1 MPIIRWKV
9 SKCMNNNYFLE
20 QAKKCVEQTTN
31 EVLAEEMYI
40 VWFCKTLQ
48 NWKALVSTD
57 VINGVYWEVTHNGD
71 KNETYVDTY
80 TKSSNVCVK
89 GE

>member
-1 MPIIRWKV
+1 
-9 SKCMNNNYFLE
+9 MNNNYFLE

-48 NWKALVSTD
+48 NWKALISTD

-80 TKSSNVCVK
+80 TKTNNICVK

>member
-1 MPIIRWKV
+1 
-9 SKCMNNNYFLE
+9 MNNNYFLE

-31 EVLAEEMYI
+31 EVLAEKMYI

>member
-1 MPIIRWKV
+1 
-9 SKCMNNNYFLE
+9 MNNNYFLE
-20 QAKKCVEQTTN
+20 KAKKCVEQTTN

-48 NWKALVSTD
+48 NWKALISTD

-80 TKSSNVCVK
+80 TKSSNLCIK

>member
-1 MPIIRWKV
+1 
-9 SKCMNNNYFLE
+9 MNNNIFLE
-20 QAKKCVEQTTN
+20 KAKKCVEQTTN

-71 KNETYVDTY
+71 KNETYVVTY